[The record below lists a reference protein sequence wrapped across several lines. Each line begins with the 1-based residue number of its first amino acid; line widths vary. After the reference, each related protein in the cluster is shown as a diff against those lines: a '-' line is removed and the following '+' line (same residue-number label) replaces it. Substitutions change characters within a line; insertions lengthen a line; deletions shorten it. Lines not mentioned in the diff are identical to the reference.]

1 MIFICDAWYL
11 GRDNDPAEQAGVVS
25 IPVKDHRET
34 KLVNQA
40 IIACFSRLR
49 SERVTLG
56 VG

>member
-1 MIFICDAWYL
+1 MPGAWR
-11 GRDNDPAEQAGVVS
+11 GNDDPAEQAGVVS

-56 VG
+56 VGQDE